1 MDSKIIYYKDELN
14 DEFSGSN
21 IIPRKID
28 ENYNY
33 SKNPIWDFCSLFVQ
47 NVLSMPIKL
56 LYAKLKFNVKFIG
69 REKLKECKKQ
79 GYFLYLN
86 HTQSFLDTF
95 LPSIAVY
102 PKRNFLIVNA
112 ENISFKKIGW
122 LVELL
127 GAIPLPD
134 TKNASKNFLKQI
146 EKRIN
151 KKNLIT
157 IYPEAHIWPYYTKIR
172 NFKETSFRYQ
182 VRLNAPCYSI
192 TNTYQKN
199 KNKVQIVSYIDGP
212 FFPNKNL
219 SEKEASMELRNAV
232 YEAMTERSMNSNIE
246 VIKYIKKEEEKIL

>member
-1 MDSKIIYYKDELN
+1 MDSKIIYYEDELN

-21 IIPRKID
+21 IIPRRID

-33 SKNPIWDFCSLFVQ
+33 SKNPVWDFCSIFVQ
-47 NVLSMPIKL
+47 NILSMPIKL

-127 GAIPLPD
+127 GAIPLPN
-134 TKNASKNFLKQI
+134 TKNASKNFLKQL
-146 EKRIN
+146 EKRIQN
-151 KKNLIT
+151 KSLIT

-192 TNTYQKN
+192 TNTYQRN
-199 KNKVQIVSYIDGP
+199 KNRVQIVSYIDGP
-212 FFPNKNL
+212 FFPNNEL

-232 YEAMTERSMNSNIE
+232 YGTMTERCLNSNIE
-246 VIKYIKKEEEKIL
+246 VIKYIKKEKEKIL